1 MNDFHYACAHF
12 DPSPVIQFGAQW
24 WHRHVC
30 AVGGVFN
37 ILTMLTAN
45 LIGFVVGTDGIS
57 YMIGQLTDNW
67 EGTCDEYGGIPHME
81 LISPNTIPLTGL
93 RFVLFTCFC
102 LFVGVQIMFEYRYVL
117 PRPCRD
123 MNTPKPSHACREEE
137 LRAGIVRK
145 C

>member
-1 MNDFHYACAHF
+1 MNVQF

-24 WHRHVC
+24 WYRHVC
-30 AVGGVFN
+30 TVGGVFN

-57 YMIGQLTDNW
+57 YMIGRLTDNW
-67 EGTCDEYGGIPHME
+67 EGMCDKYGEIPDTG
-81 LISPNTIPLTGL
+81 LISPNTLPRTGL

-117 PRPCRD
+117 SRPRH
-123 MNTPKPSHACREEE
+123 NTNIPKPSRARREEE